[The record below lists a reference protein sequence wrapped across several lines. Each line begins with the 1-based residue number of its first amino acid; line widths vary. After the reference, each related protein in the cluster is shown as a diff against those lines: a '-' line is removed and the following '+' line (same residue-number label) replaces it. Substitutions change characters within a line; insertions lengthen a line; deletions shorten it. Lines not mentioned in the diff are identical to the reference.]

1 MSQMG
6 TVRIHAGSRVWWRGA
21 AWEVEAVSA
30 KEVRRVLCGAGLGAL
45 RDAPVLR
52 SWIEFTTHTTGGIAD
67 WDATLAGAGL
77 RRLVEHR
84 TRRA

>member
-1 MSQMG
+1 VFIDG
-6 TVRIHAGSRVWWRGA
+6 TYC
-21 AWEVEAVSA
+21 VEDEPGWHRPMPVIADA
-30 KEVRRVLCGAGLGAL
+30 VRRVLCGAGLGAL

-52 SWIEFTTHTTGGIAD
+52 SWIEFTTHATGGIAD